1 MDALADFVYIDIAQE
16 HLHPAASD
24 SEQQQ
29 QVSTEQD
36 LEDQLMA
43 LGERWSILCTWVEE
57 RSQTIEALK
66 EDLRQLEVQR
76 LNLTEW
82 MAGAEHDLKHME
94 QQPCHSQSEIGAQLQ
109 KLKVGQN
116 LGTMLLLTFALKK
129 EENLNWIQ

>member
-16 HLHPAASD
+16 HLHPGASD
-24 SEQQQ
+24 TEQQ

-66 EDLRQLEVQR
+66 EDLRRLEVQR
-76 LNLTEW
+76 LNLTDW

-94 QQPCHSQSEIGAQLQ
+94 QQPCHSQSEIGDQLQ

-116 LGTMLLLTFALKK
+116 FSGKILLLAFALKK
-129 EENLNWIQ
+129 GE